1 MEKMIEFHKL
11 KGRSKK
17 GYASWGAPW
26 KKGTLEKD
34 SGFKLFDENGHE
46 IPVQSKIGAYW
57 PDGSVKW
64 SFHSADCTM
73 AAGDMRLFAVREK
86 ENLESMAYETDFSI
100 IVDNGIFC
108 AKIPK
113 SGEVLIEEIKKN
125 GNKLLDC
132 AKLLFVLEEREE
144 EDGVLLKR
152 EVPFV
157 GALKEVCI
165 EENGNLKCMVKAA
178 GIHKSKDGRE
188 LIPFVIRL
196 EFFKDKPEI
205 KITHTFLYDGNENK
219 DFLKGIGIKFYFPIE
234 GELWN
239 RHVKFVHRKGIFHEV
254 SKLLLSWRPKLD
266 AEIYKRQL
274 SGEILKFSSENE
286 NFWQAQSDM
295 TAWNSWRLFQQSPA
309 SFEIQKKTENP
320 DCCFIDC
327 HGGKK
332 SLGTAC
338 ICGENGAFLIGMKNF
353 WQKYPSGL
361 WLDGICTEKAEVSAW
376 FWSPD
381 AKAMDFRHYDTKGHA
396 SAYYE
401 GFDEVGARPQGIACT
416 SELLISFAGK
426 LPSDEEMLE
435 FADRVQKPP
444 VIAAS
449 PQYYHETGVFGRW
462 SLPKR
467 DTPAKKWIEEQLD
480 LALDFY
486 MKEIKRRRWYGLFN
500 YGDFMHTYDSERHCW
515 RYDMGG
521 YAWQNTELV
530 PTLWLWY
537 SFLRTGRE
545 DVFTL
550 AEEMSRHCSE
560 VDVYHFG
567 EYKGLGSRH
576 NVRHWGC
583 SCKEPRIAM
592 AGHHRFY
599 YYLAGDSRIGDIFD
613 EVRDADFSTLNI
625 DPLRYFYEKDKM
637 VYPTHA
643 RTGPD
648 WAAYCSNW
656 LAEWER
662 NFNNSYLE
670 KIKTGIEDLKKA
682 PLKLVSGSD
691 FEYDPRSGHL
701 RYIGENAAGGTHLA
715 ICMGGPQIWFEL
727 ADLLSDS
734 EWNEMLALYGK
745 FYFASNEER
754 QRLSG
759 GLIGKREFSFPYMA
773 ASMGAF
779 AAEYYGDSE
788 LAAKVWDALISELKK
803 QGGFHVRK
811 FGKVREI
818 PWISTNFASQWC
830 LNAICVLDFIGD
842 FLTEE

>member
-1 MEKMIEFHKL
+1 METKIEFHKL
-11 KGRSKK
+11 KGRSQN

-26 KKGTLEKD
+26 EKGIVGKE
-34 SGFKLFDENGHE
+34 SGFKLFDENGCE

-64 SFHSADCTM
+64 SFHSADCSKARGKM
-73 AAGDMRLFAVREK
+73 FLKAVREK
-86 ENLESMAYETDFSI
+86 ESHVPMASETDFSI
-100 IVDNGIFC
+100 NVDNGVFN

-113 SGEVLIEEIKKN
+113 SGELLIDGIEKDGK
-125 GNKLLDC
+125 KLLDK
-132 AKLLFVLEEREE
+132 AKLSFILEEREE
-144 EDGVLLKR
+144 KDGMLLRRETAFYGELR
-152 EVPFV
+152 EVC
-157 GALKEVCI
+157 A
-165 EENGNLKCMVKAA
+165 EENGDLKCTIKAQ

-188 LIPFVIRL
+188 LIPFVVRL
-196 EFFKDKPEI
+196 EFFKNCPQI
-205 KITHTFLYDGNENK
+205 KITHTFLYDGNENN
-219 DFLKGIGIKFYFPIE
+219 DFLKGMGIKFYFPIE

-239 RHVKFVHRKGIFHEV
+239 RHVKFVHKNGIFHEA

-266 AEIYKRQL
+266 SEIYKRQL
-274 SGEILKFSSENE
+274 SGEVLKFSDQNKD
-286 NFWQAQSDM
+286 FWTAQSDM
-295 TAWNSWRLFQQSPA
+295 AAWDSWRLFQQSPT
-309 SFEIQKKTENP
+309 SFELQKRTENSN
-320 DCCFIDC
+320 CCYIDC
-327 HGGKK
+327 PGGEK

-338 ICGENGAFLIGMKNF
+338 VCGENGAFLIGMKNF

-361 WLDGICTEKAEVSAW
+361 WIDGMCTEKAEISAW

-401 GFDEVGARPQGIACT
+401 GFDEVGARAQGIACT
-416 SELLISFAGK
+416 SEMSIAFAKKLL
-426 LPSDEEMLE
+426 SDEEMLE
-435 FADRVQKPP
+435 FANFVQKPP
-444 VIAAS
+444 FIVAS
-449 PQYYHETGVFGRW
+449 PEYYHKTGVFGRW
-462 SLPKR
+462 SVPKK
-467 DTPAKKWIEEQLD
+467 DSPEKIWIEKQLD

-486 MKEIKRRRWYGLFN
+486 IKEVKRRRWYGLFN

-545 DVFTL
+545 DVLTL

-599 YYLAGDSRIGDIFD
+599 YYLTGDSRVGDIFD
-613 EVRDADFSTLNI
+613 EVLDADFSTLNI
-625 DPLRYFYEKDKM
+625 DPLRYFYDKDKM

-656 LAEWER
+656 LTEWER
-662 NFNNSYLE
+662 SLNEFYLQ
-670 KIKTGIEDLKKA
+670 KIKTGIDDLKRA

-691 FEYDPRSGHL
+691 FEYDPQSGHL

-727 ADLLSDS
+727 ADLLSDP
-734 EWNEMLALYGK
+734 EWKEMLALYGK
-745 FYFASNEER
+745 FYFSSNEER
-754 QRLSG
+754 QALSN

-773 ASMGAF
+773 AAMGAF
-779 AAEYYGDSE
+779 AAEYYGDDV
-788 LAAKVWDALISELKK
+788 LASKVWEALIGELKK
-803 QGGFHVRK
+803 QCGFYVQE
-811 FGKVREI
+811 FGEIKEI
-818 PWISTNFASQWC
+818 PWISTNFAAQWC
-830 LNAICVLDFIGD
+830 LNAICALDFIGD
-842 FLTEE
+842 YLEQK